1 MSTKTKAKHTK
12 KPPDGLTPISARKIN
27 LLQGVSAED
36 IQLLGAALALGLA
49 AGTERAKG
57 RTQGETHTRTVW
69 VMAETAEKAANLE
82 NHVGWIFGSAEEVWK
97 MIREPNHALRCYECR
112 PFQVTVTITD
122 SEAPLTKA
130 EVDELTRLHKQAFPE
145 DK

>member
-69 VMAETAEKAANLE
+69 VVAPNVEEAARRDILKPQAIPYSVPVVVDPCVHSIYATLEQAEADLALTKEHNPYCASLT
-82 NHVGWIFGSAEEVWK
+82 WK
-97 MIREPNHALRCYECR
+97 
-112 PFQVTVTITD
+112 PFRVTVTA
-122 SEAPLTKA
+122 SE
-130 EVDELTRLHKQAFPE
+130 E
-145 DK
+145 